1 MCEKKGGMH
10 RALHHGCFFP
20 QHLKAAATAAV
31 ALLPLTLLL
40 LPYQVDQYGLARR
53 KNHGDDAV
61 RSSGQVA
68 NTRTAIVASRPR
80 AMEVRF
86 AAVVPE
92 YFRTTE
98 GILGLS

>member
-1 MCEKKGGMH
+1 MY
-10 RALHHGCFFP
+10 RLP
-20 QHLKAAATAAV
+20 LV
-31 ALLPLTLLL
+31 LLLPLTLLL
-40 LPYQVDQYGLARR
+40 LPYQVDQYGLDRR

-80 AMEVRF
+80 AMEVRS
-86 AAVVPE
+86 AAVMPE

-98 GILGLS
+98 GMFGLS